1 MAPSFASL
9 WAQMFPRAPAFT
21 GNNAPDLTGKVY
33 IVTGSTSGMGLE
45 LARILYSKNA
55 RVYIAAREE
64 DTAIASIKKAEP
76 ASRGELVF
84 LHLDLADLNSVK
96 ASAERFLSTETRL
109 HVLFNNAGYMAA
121 DDKKM
126 ETTAQ
131 GYEMQL
137 GVMCL
142 GPFLFT
148 KLLAPLLQATAADR
162 GSLTNE
168 VRVVFVSSLAA
179 EFYYEKEKGLGLD
192 LENLD
197 YSRPKSSMDRYGLA
211 KVGVW
216 AYGVELSKRFSGVL
230 GVPLN
235 PGNLRT
241 DLFSQQNFLFRL
253 QVLLMHY
260 HPINGAYTQLFAGL
274 SPEVTT
280 PGSYVLP
287 WGRVGP
293 ICDDLQ
299 RAVRPESEGGVD
311 LARKFWDW
319 SEKQVEKY
327 V

>member
-9 WAQMFPRAPAFT
+9 WAQMFPGAPTFT
-21 GNNAPDLTGKVY
+21 EKDAPNLGGKVY

-45 LARILYSKNA
+45 LARMLYSKDA
-55 RVYIAAREE
+55 KVYIAAREE
-64 DTAIASIKKAEP
+64 GNAIANIQKAEP
-76 ASRGELVF
+76 TSKGELVF

-96 ASAERFLSTETRL
+96 ASAERFLSAETKL

-131 GYEMQL
+131 GYEKQL

-148 KLLAPLLQATAADR
+148 KLLTPTLRATAADK
-162 GSLTNE
+162 SSHTNE

-179 EFYYEKEKGLGLD
+179 EFYYEENKGLD
-192 LENLD
+192 LENLN
-197 YSRPKSSMDRYGLA
+197 YHRPKLSIERYGLA

-216 AYGVELSKRFSGVL
+216 AYGVEFSRRFSGVL

-241 DLFSQQNFLFRL
+241 DLFNQQGFLFRL
-253 QVLLMHY
+253 QVLLLHY
-260 HPINGAYTQLFAGL
+260 HPIKGAYTQLFAGL
-274 SPEVTT
+274 SPEVTK
-280 PGSYVLP
+280 PGSYILP

-293 ICDDLQ
+293 ICEDLQ
-299 RAVRPESEGGVD
+299 RAAKPESEGGVD
-311 LARKFWDW
+311 LTWKFWDW
-319 SEKQVEKY
+319 SEKQVEKF

>member
-1 MAPSFASL
+1 
-9 WAQMFPRAPAFT
+9 
-21 GNNAPDLTGKVY
+21 
-33 IVTGSTSGMGLE
+33 MGLE

-55 RVYIAAREE
+55 KVYIAAREE
-64 DTAIASIKKAEP
+64 DNAIASIKAAEP
-76 ASRGELVF
+76 ASKGELVF
-84 LHLDLADLNSVK
+84 LHLDLADLKSVK
-96 ASAERFLSTETRL
+96 ASAERFLSAETKL

-131 GYEMQL
+131 GYEKQL

-142 GPFLFT
+142 GPFLLT
-148 KLLAPLLQATAADR
+148 RLLTPALLATAAD
-162 GSLTNE
+162 GSSCTNE

-179 EFYYEKEKGLGLD
+179 EFYYEKGRGAVGLD

-197 YSRPKSSMDRYGLA
+197 YHRPKLSIERYGLA

-216 AYGVELSKRFSGVL
+216 AYGVEFSRRTGGAVL

-241 DLFSQQNFLFRL
+241 GLFSQQGLLFRL

-260 HPINGAYTQLFAGL
+260 HPVNGAYTQLFAGL
-274 SPEVTT
+274 SPEVTR

-293 ICDDLQ
+293 ICEDLQ
-299 RAVRPESEGGVD
+299 LAARPESEGGAD
-311 LARKFWDW
+311 LTRRFWDW
-319 SEKQVEKY
+319 SEKQVESFL
-327 V
+327 

>member
-1 MAPSFASL
+1 M
-9 WAQMFPRAPAFT
+9 
-21 GNNAPDLTGKVY
+21 
-33 IVTGSTSGMGLE
+33 TGSTSGMGLE

-55 RVYIAAREE
+55 KVYIAAREE
-64 DTAIASIKKAEP
+64 GNAITSIKKSEP
-76 ASRGELVF
+76 ASKGELIF
-84 LHLDLADLNSVK
+84 LQLDLADLNSVK
-96 ASAERFLSTETRL
+96 ASAERFLAAETRL

-131 GYEMQL
+131 GYEKQL

-148 KLLAPLLQATAADR
+148 KLLTPTLLATAADK
-162 GSLTNE
+162 SSYTNE

-179 EFYYEKEKGLGLD
+179 EFYYEKDKGCLD
-192 LENLD
+192 IENLD
-197 YSRPKSSMDRYGLA
+197 YQRPKSSMERYGLA

-216 AYGVELSKRFSGVL
+216 AYGVEFSRRFVGVL

-253 QVLLMHY
+253 QVLLLHY

-274 SPEVTT
+274 SPEVAR

-287 WGRVGP
+287 WGRVGQ
-293 ICDDLQ
+293 ICEDLQ
-299 RAVRPESEGGVD
+299 QAVRSESEGGVD
-311 LARKFWDW
+311 LARRFWDW

>member
-1 MAPSFASL
+1 
-9 WAQMFPRAPAFT
+9 
-21 GNNAPDLTGKVY
+21 
-33 IVTGSTSGMGLE
+33 MGLE

-55 RVYIAAREE
+55 KVYIAAREE
-64 DTAIASIKKAEP
+64 GSAIASIKQAEP
-76 ASRGELVF
+76 ASKGELVF

-96 ASAERFLSTETRL
+96 ASAERFLSTETKL

-126 ETTAQ
+126 EMTAQ
-131 GYEMQL
+131 GYEKQL

-148 KLLAPLLQATAADR
+148 KLLTPLLQSTAADK

-192 LENLD
+192 LNNLD
-197 YSRPKSSMDRYGLA
+197 YHRPKSSMDRYGLA

-216 AYGVELSKRFSGVL
+216 AYGVEFSRRFSGVL

-274 SPEVTT
+274 SPEVTKS
-280 PGSYVLP
+280 GCYVLP
-287 WGRVGP
+287 WGRIGP
-293 ICDDLQ
+293 ICEDLQ
-299 RAVRPESEGGVD
+299 RAVKPESEGGVD

>member
-1 MAPSFASL
+1 
-9 WAQMFPRAPAFT
+9 
-21 GNNAPDLTGKVY
+21 
-33 IVTGSTSGMGLE
+33 MGLE

-55 RVYIAAREE
+55 KVYIAAREE
-64 DTAIASIKKAEP
+64 GSAIASIKQAEP
-76 ASRGELVF
+76 ASKGELVF

-96 ASAERFLSTETRL
+96 ASAERFLSLETKL

-131 GYEMQL
+131 GYEKQL

-148 KLLAPLLQATAADR
+148 KLLTPLLQATAADK

-179 EFYYEKEKGLGLD
+179 EFYYEKEEGLGLD
-192 LENLD
+192 LDNLD
-197 YSRPKSSMDRYGLA
+197 YHRPKSSMDRYGLA
-211 KVGVW
+211 KLGLW
-216 AYGVELSKRFSGVL
+216 AYGVELSRRFSGVL

-274 SPEVTT
+274 SPEVTK

-293 ICDDLQ
+293 ICEDLQ
-299 RAVRPESEGGVD
+299 RAVKPESEGGVD

>member
-1 MAPSFASL
+1 
-9 WAQMFPRAPAFT
+9 
-21 GNNAPDLTGKVY
+21 
-33 IVTGSTSGMGLE
+33 MGFE

-55 RVYIAAREE
+55 KVYIAAREE
-64 DTAIASIKKAEP
+64 GSAITSIKKDEP
-76 ASRGELVF
+76 ASKGELVF
-84 LHLDLADLNSVK
+84 LELDLTDLKSVK
-96 ASAERFLSTETRL
+96 ASAERFLSTETKL

-131 GYEMQL
+131 GYEKQL

-148 KLLAPLLQATAADR
+148 KLLTPLLQATAADK

-179 EFYYEKEKGLGLD
+179 EFYYEKEQGLGLD

-197 YSRPKSSMDRYGLA
+197 YHRPKSSMDRYGLA

-216 AYGVELSKRFSGVL
+216 AYGVEFSRRISGVL

-274 SPEVTT
+274 SPEVTS

-299 RAVRPESEGGVD
+299 RAVRPECDGGVD